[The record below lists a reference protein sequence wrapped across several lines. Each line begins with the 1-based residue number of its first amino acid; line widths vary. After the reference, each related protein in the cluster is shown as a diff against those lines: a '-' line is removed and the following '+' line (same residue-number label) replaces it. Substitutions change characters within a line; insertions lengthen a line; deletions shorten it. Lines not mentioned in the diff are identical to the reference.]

1 MANRSIR
8 EVVESAIAAHIT
20 AQEGLTG
27 VQVLKG
33 LSVTTQ
39 DLPLIVISCESAG
52 PMSGIAQ
59 VLGNYTCTVQ
69 VGVFTSSD
77 ETNALSVH
85 RARSAIVD
93 ASMQDIAG
101 IKAKFNADGDASCY
115 TATFQSFEDSRG
127 DRALGTTITYSVDV
141 VLAAS

>member
-20 AQEGLTG
+20 AQDGLTG
-27 VQVLKG
+27 VQILKG

-39 DLPLIVISCESAG
+39 DLPLIVVSCESVG
-52 PMSGIAQ
+52 PMDGIAQ
-59 VLGNYTCTVQ
+59 VLGNYACTVQ
-69 VGVFTSSD
+69 IGVFTSSD
-77 ETNALSVH
+77 ESTALTVH
-85 RARSAIVD
+85 RARAAVVD
-93 ASMQDIAG
+93 AAMQDVAG
-101 IKAKFNADGDASCY
+101 IQSKFTADGDATCY

-127 DRALGTTITYSVDV
+127 DRALGTTITYMVEV

>member
-20 AQEGLTG
+20 AQDGLAG
-27 VQVLKG
+27 VQILKG
-33 LSVTTQ
+33 ISVTTQ
-39 DLPLIVISCESAG
+39 DLPLIVVSCETVGA
-52 PMSGIAQ
+52 MDGIAQ
-59 VLGNYTCTVQ
+59 VLGNYSCTVQ
-69 VGVFTSSD
+69 IGVFTSSD
-77 ETNALSVH
+77 ETSALTVH
-85 RARSAIVD
+85 RARAAVVD

-101 IKAKFNADGDASCY
+101 IKAKFAADGDASCY
-115 TATFQSFEDSRG
+115 TTTFQSFEDSRG

>member
-8 EVVESAIAAHIT
+8 EVVESAITAHIS
-20 AQEGLTG
+20 AQEGLSG
-27 VQVLKG
+27 VQILKG

-39 DLPLIVISCESAG
+39 DLPLIVVSCENVG
-52 PMSGIAQ
+52 PMDGIAQ
-59 VLGNYTCTVQ
+59 VLGNYNCSVQ
-69 VGVFTSSD
+69 IGVFTSAD
-77 ETNALSVH
+77 ETDALSVQ
-85 RARSAIVD
+85 RARAAVVD

-101 IKAKFNADGDASCY
+101 IKAKFTADGDASCY

-127 DRALGTTITYSVDV
+127 DRALGSTITYSVDV

>member
-27 VQVLKG
+27 VQILKG
-33 LSVTTQ
+33 ISVTTQ
-39 DLPLIVISCESAG
+39 DLPLIVVSCEGVG
-52 PMSGIAQ
+52 PMAGIAQ
-59 VLGNYTCTVQ
+59 VLGNYSCTVQ
-69 VGVFTSSD
+69 LGVFTSSD
-77 ETNALSVH
+77 ETNALALH
-85 RARSAIVD
+85 RARAAVVD
-93 ASMQDIAG
+93 ASMQDISG
-101 IKAKFNADGDASCY
+101 IKAKFTADGDASCY

-127 DRALGTTITYSVDV
+127 DRALGTTITYTVDV